1 MTINNILEKVDL
13 LNFIFDEDASNEK
26 QKEAGTSKVVA
37 PVKTVVMNAS
47 DPTCAYLG
55 NLINNASTSQ
65 QMIITL
71 IFYRT

>member
-1 MTINNILEKVDL
+1 MEGLHGMTINNILEKVDL

-55 NLINNASTSQ
+55 NLITHQLHNK
-65 QMIITL
+65 
-71 IFYRT
+71 